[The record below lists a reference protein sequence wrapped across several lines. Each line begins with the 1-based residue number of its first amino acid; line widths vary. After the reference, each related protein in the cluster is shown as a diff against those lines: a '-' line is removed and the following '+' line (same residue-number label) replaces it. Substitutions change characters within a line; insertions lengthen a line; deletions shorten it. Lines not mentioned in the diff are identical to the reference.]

1 MVVVGFG
8 YEIGGLLDII
18 FGVGHSD
25 AEGGS
30 LKHGYIVGL
39 ISGRYGAGYLTGNRV
54 FVWRN
59 PCRRSREKFQDIGR
73 WSIEGLLPL

>member
-8 YEIGGLLDII
+8 YEIGGLLDIA

-39 ISGRYGAGYLTGNRV
+39 IAGRYGAGEG
-54 FVWRN
+54 
-59 PCRRSREKFQDIGR
+59 DI
-73 WSIEGLLPL
+73 